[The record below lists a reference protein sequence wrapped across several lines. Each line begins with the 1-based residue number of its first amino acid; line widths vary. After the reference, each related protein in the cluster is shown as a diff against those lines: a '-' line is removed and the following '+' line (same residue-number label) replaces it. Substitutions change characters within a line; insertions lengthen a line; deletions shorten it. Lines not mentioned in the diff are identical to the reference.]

1 MQNISFSSPD
11 QVYFINYNEVDASN
25 PVGTTVGWGASQVYE
40 MRPCYRHKIFKKI
53 PSLRHLGRRVRINET
68 SLRFHEY
75 TEYFNLR

>member
-40 MRPCYRHKIFKKI
+40 MRPCYRHKI
-53 PSLRHLGRRVRINET
+53 
-68 SLRFHEY
+68 
-75 TEYFNLR
+75 